1 LPDAPL
7 KSGAVESLDEIEKNI
22 SYINKIVADL
32 QDYSR
37 RITPEL
43 KIVDLYEL
51 IVNSFRTIEIPQ
63 NINPRIEI
71 DTQIYLKNG
80 CYAFHP
86 YPHKIGH

>member
-1 LPDAPL
+1 MFIAVYVTILSDAPQ
-7 KSGAVESLDEIEKNI
+7 KSDSVESLDEIEKNI

-51 IVNSFRTIEIPQ
+51 IVNSFERSKSPKTSTPE
-63 NINPRIEI
+63 
-71 DTQIYLKNG
+71 
-80 CYAFHP
+80 
-86 YPHKIGH
+86 